1 MANFDTVIRGGTIA
15 TASSVFEGDI
25 GIIGESIA
33 AFGKDLGP
41 GTKEIDASGKIVVPG
56 GIDSHCHI
64 DQISSTGGE
73 NAETFESGTRAAIC
87 GGTTSVIS
95 FAPQFPGVHI
105 KDSTADYH
113 KRAEG
118 SATCDY
124 SFHLIVNRADEE
136 TLEALP
142 ALIAEGHRTI
152 KVFMTYPSNRVGDEG
167 LLKLM
172 ALSRRNEAFMVIHAE
187 HHEMIM
193 WMMEQLT
200 NAGLTEAKHHSWSK
214 PPLVERE
221 AVHRVIAMAEL
232 LDLPLQIFHVT
243 CDEAAEEIRR
253 AQHRG
258 LKIFGETCAQYLVLT
273 EDDMDKP
280 NGEGAKWICS
290 PAPRTKAEQA
300 AMWKHINSGTLGIV
314 SSDHAP
320 TNFAEGQGNKL
331 PEGPN
336 TPFTKVPNGVPGL
349 ETRLP
354 ILFSEGVNGGRISLE
369 KFVEISSTNPAKLFG
384 LAPKKGHIAPGAD
397 ADIAI
402 WDPNKKVTIRQEDL
416 HHGINYTPYEG
427 MEVTGYPVIT
437 MSRGEVLWQN
447 GKFNAKAG
455 RGRFMARAPYDYIK
469 PNGNFPTPFNP
480 FA

>member
-1 MANFDTVIRGGTIA
+1 
-15 TASSVFEGDI
+15 
-25 GIIGESIA
+25 
-33 AFGKDLGP
+33 
-41 GTKEIDASGKIVVPG
+41 
-56 GIDSHCHI
+56 
-64 DQISSTGGE
+64 
-73 NAETFESGTRAAIC
+73 
-87 GGTTSVIS
+87 
-95 FAPQFPGVHI
+95 
-105 KDSTADYH
+105 
-113 KRAEG
+113 
-118 SATCDY
+118 
-124 SFHLIVNRADEE
+124 
-136 TLEALP
+136 
-142 ALIAEGHRTI
+142 
-152 KVFMTYPSNRVGDEG
+152 
-167 LLKLM
+167 
-172 ALSRRNEAFMVIHAE
+172 
-187 HHEMIM
+187 
-193 WMMEQLT
+193 
-200 NAGLTEAKHHSWSK
+200 
-214 PPLVERE
+214 
-221 AVHRVIAMAEL
+221 
-232 LDLPLQIFHVT
+232 
-243 CDEAAEEIRR
+243 
-253 AQHRG
+253 
-258 LKIFGETCAQYLVLT
+258 
-273 EDDMDKP
+273 MDKP

-331 PEGPN
+331 PEGAN

-354 ILFSEGVNGGRISLE
+354 ILFSEGVTDGRISLE

-437 MSRGEVLWQN
+437 MSRGEVLWQD
-447 GKFNAKAG
+447 GKFDAKAG
-455 RGRFMARAPYDYIK
+455 RGRFMARAPYDYVK